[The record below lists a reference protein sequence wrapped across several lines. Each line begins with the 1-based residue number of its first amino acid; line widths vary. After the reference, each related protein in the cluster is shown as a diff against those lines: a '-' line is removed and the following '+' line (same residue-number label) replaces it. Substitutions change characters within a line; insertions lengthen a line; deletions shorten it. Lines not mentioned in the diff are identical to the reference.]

1 MIFVLDKGGSTLT
14 SMVKVGAMVSVATT
28 TAKDSMGVRMP
39 ESSMQG

>member
-1 MIFVLDKGGSTLT
+1 MLDMVRDTLT

-28 TAKDSMGVRMP
+28 TAKDSMGVRIP